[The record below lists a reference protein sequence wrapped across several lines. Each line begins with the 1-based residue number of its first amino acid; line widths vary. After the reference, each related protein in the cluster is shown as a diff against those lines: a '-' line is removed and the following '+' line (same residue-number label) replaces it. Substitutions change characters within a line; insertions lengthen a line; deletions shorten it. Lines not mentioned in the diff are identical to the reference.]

1 MRQQAPWALNTYTYT
16 TGAWD
21 CVASTTL
28 LNTPSSAIAACG
40 ISGRCIEAED
50 LFHLMREAS
59 KTNNNC
65 APNTVTYSALIS
77 AYSRD
82 EQGTS
87 IDKVMALYDEMTD
100 AHLQPDAITF
110 SALISACERAG
121 APLHAVRILD
131 EAHERGFVLQTPVYN
146 SVLAALAAQGLSE
159 RATEV
164 FLGMQ
169 VVGVEPNRGTY
180 TALMTAYKQD
190 GRWAAALDLLNDMQR
205 SQVRP
210 DAEVFAM
217 AVHAAAEADEIEA
230 ACGVVERMQAEGL
243 QLPGPPAA
251 ALVAACNRVGGQ
263 ASRLRALG
271 LLPPLES
278 PGSPAASNADDE
290 VCRALAQVAIDDHGS
305 E

>member
-1 MRQQAPWALNTYTYT
+1 
-16 TGAWD
+16 
-21 CVASTTL
+21 
-28 LNTPSSAIAACG
+28 
-40 ISGRCIEAED
+40 
-50 LFHLMREAS
+50 MREAS

-77 AYSRD
+77 AYSRH

-87 IDKVMALYDEMTD
+87 IDKVLALYEEMAS

-169 VVGVEPNRGTY
+169 VVGIEPNRGTY
-180 TALMTAYKQD
+180 TALMMAYKHD
-190 GRWAAALDLLNDMQR
+190 GRWAAAVDLLDDMER
-205 SQVRP
+205 SSQVRP
-210 DAEVFAM
+210 DAELFAM
-217 AVHAAAEADEIEA
+217 AVEAAAEADEIEA
-230 ACGVVERMQAEGL
+230 ALGVVERMQAGGL

-263 ASRLRALG
+263 AARLRTLG

-278 PGSPAASNADDE
+278 PGSPVSNPDDISAAMA
-290 VCRALAQVAIDDHGS
+290 RVAISD
-305 E
+305 EAVE

>member
-1 MRQQAPWALNTYTYT
+1 
-16 TGAWD
+16 
-21 CVASTTL
+21 
-28 LNTPSSAIAACG
+28 
-40 ISGRCIEAED
+40 
-50 LFHLMREAS
+50 MREAS

-82 EQGTS
+82 EHGTS
-87 IDKVMALYDEMTD
+87 IDKVMALYEEMAS

-110 SALISACERAG
+110 SALISACERAA

-146 SVLAALAAQGLSE
+146 SVLGALAAQGFSE

-180 TALMTAYKQD
+180 IALMAAYKHD
-190 GRWAAALDLLNDMQR
+190 GRWAAAIDLLDDMER
-205 SQVRP
+205 SSVVRP
-210 DAEVFAM
+210 DSELFAM
-217 AVHAAAEADEIEA
+217 AVEAAAEADEIEA
-230 ACGVVERMQAEGL
+230 ALAVVERMQTEGL
-243 QLPGPPAA
+243 PLPGPPAA

-263 ASRLRALG
+263 AARLRALG
-271 LLPPLES
+271 LLPPLEA
-278 PGSPAASNADDE
+278 PGSPLSNSNDISD
-290 VCRALAQVAIDDHGS
+290 ALARVEIDDVA